1 MTAPAGLTP
10 GSTVVNWHV
19 LAGSAAFVIAALL
32 LFVYLYRRRPFI
44 LWWIGAWLLLAG
56 SMLVVAVPYED
67 ETIGAMIYGISQL
80 LGVVSALAFV
90 VAADA
95 YRQRPRLTR
104 AYGLVLLPVAIFCI
118 FLPAALGW
126 PMVFALGHLL
136 IAGGMATAAAAHL
149 LLLRQAR
156 LLGASIIGAALFTL
170 AGLNIWMGVVATR
183 PDAAAGT
190 PVLISMTVIF
200 LIGGLGKQ
208 LMTFEDMTYE
218 LRQTNRRL
226 EAAQSDL
233 RQLAI
238 TDALTG
244 MRNRRFFDE
253 IIGREL
259 QRHRRYGSPLSIVFI
274 DIDKFKAI
282 NDTLGHET
290 GDRVLKEVATFLL
303 RHIREADYVFR
314 WGGDEFLVL
323 ISCNEVEACQR
334 GAELQDAFAKSPQVE
349 TLPSGVALSIGC
361 VEVPVET
368 EDIMPHVQLADERMY
383 LDKKRP
389 KPAEA
394 AGLKETPP

>member
-1 MTAPAGLTP
+1 MAVPPGITP
-10 GSTVVNWHV
+10 GSTVVNPHV
-19 LAGSAAFVIAALL
+19 LAGSVAVIIAALL
-32 LFVYLYRRRPFI
+32 LLVYLYRRRPFI
-44 LWWIGAWLLLAG
+44 LWWMGALVLLSG
-56 SMLVVAVPYED
+56 SLLSAAVPYRD
-67 ETIGAMIYGISQL
+67 PTLGAMAYGISQF
-80 LGVVSALAFV
+80 LGVLSSLAFV

-95 YRQRPRLTR
+95 YRRRPRLTR
-104 AYGLVLLPVAIFCI
+104 GYGLALLPVAIFCI
-118 FLPAALGW
+118 FLPVALGR
-126 PMVFALGHLL
+126 PIVFALGHLL
-136 IAGGMATAAAAHL
+136 IGGGMASAAAAHL

-156 LLGASIIGAALFTL
+156 LLGASVVGATLLTL
-170 AGLNIWMGVVATR
+170 AGLNIWMGVAASR
-183 PDAAAGT
+183 PDSAAGT
-190 PVLISMTVIF
+190 PILVSMTVVI
-200 LIGGLGKQ
+200 LIAGLGMQ

-253 IIGREL
+253 VIGREL
-259 QRHRRYGSPLSIVFI
+259 QRHRRYGTPLSIVFI

-290 GDRVLKEVATFLL
+290 GDRVLKEVAIFLL

-323 ISCNEVEACQR
+323 ITCNEQEAVQR
-334 GAELQDAFAKSPQVE
+334 SIELQEAFAQSPQLE
-349 TLPSGVALSIGC
+349 ALPPGVALSIGC
-361 VEVPVET
+361 VEVPIDT

-383 LDKKRP
+383 LDKKRRR
-389 KPAEA
+389 
-394 AGLKETPP
+394 

>member
-1 MTAPAGLTP
+1 MTP

-56 SMLVVAVPYED
+56 SMIVVAVPYED

-104 AYGLVLLPVAIFCI
+104 AYGLVLLSVAIFCT
-118 FLPAALGW
+118 FLPVALGW
-126 PMVFALGHLL
+126 PIVLALGHLL

-190 PVLISMTVIF
+190 PVLISMTVVF
-200 LIGGLGKQ
+200 LIGGLGMQ

-334 GAELQDAFAKSPQVE
+334 GVELQDAFAKSPQLE

-361 VEVPVET
+361 VEVPEET

-389 KPAEA
+389 NRLRAQGS
-394 AGLKETPP
+394 GLMETPP